1 MSYSRNFGF
10 RSTANVVRD
19 GRCKSPAGSTWKI
32 GAPVTLDPAAPG
44 VLKAAVAGAA
54 TAGAGIAIF
63 EHIQK
68 PGVDPSLAVP
78 LDFDWVPAGA
88 YVQSV
93 HGIGVKVWF
102 KNTAAKTLYDGRV
115 VPAGGLLASSVVLS
129 GLAIGAQLTPD
140 GSGKYAVANGTT
152 DGNWLTVASVNTT
165 TGVVEATLNF

>member
-19 GRCKSPAGSTWKI
+19 GRCKSPAASTWKI
-32 GAPVTLDPAAPG
+32 GEPVTLNPSAPG
-44 VLKAAVAGAA
+44 ELKQAVAGAA
-54 TAGAGIAIF
+54 TAGAGLAIF

-68 PGVDPSLAVP
+68 PGVDPNLTVP
-78 LDFDWVPAGA
+78 LDFDWIPAKA

-102 KNTAAKTLYDGRV
+102 KNTASKTLYDGRTV
-115 VPAGGLLASSVVLS
+115 AAGGLLASSVVLS

-140 GSGKYAVANGTT
+140 GSGKFKVANGTT